1 MRKANSMLVIAIV
14 LGLLVLC
21 GGTFAGKSVK
31 PIALG
36 SPSAINGQDEQQ
48 VCLNML
54 HGTIVR
60 TDNPLDLAIEG
71 DGYIVLNDGQQDLY
85 SRGRSFAINA
95 HSMFV
100 DPYTDYHVQRIGS
113 AGEDDGF
120 QIPGN
125 SNIYMPFDIA
135 LPPKATSAIVVQGNL
150 SADQTLPVSQ
160 TQVLISN
167 IMYTFNGYAAPAH
180 IKITDIDQF
189 SGTPSDGRIYVA
201 GIEPDGTEVTDS
213 TGLIVSGT
221 TTLRDLL
228 TYIDNKFGAGNVTAS
243 LVNGKIRITDYSSGY
258 SRTDI
263 ALFYDSLGT
272 DTMIMPAYFEINVV
286 GGEEV
291 KNIAITVYDS
301 QGDKHVLCGAFVR
314 TDTPNIWDMVL
325 TSISRDI
332 YEITPDNRRICGIT
346 FNPFDGSFGGCTDT
360 PEFVIDFA
368 GNSEDPQTITIDMG
382 TPDQFDGL
390 TQFAGSSTAVAR
402 HQDGY
407 EPGNLLSVSV
417 NNRGVIIGA
426 FSNGIKR
433 DIATIRMAMFQNVCG
448 LESIGNGYF
457 LSSDDSGD
465 AMVTQAL
472 SNGAGAIHDKV
483 LERLGPKGL
492 IEDAIDEIGQIL
504 EKEWFAYDDLERMLE
519 NGDFG
524 HLKKG
529 DIVKAKQKI
538 YSAMQHQQQFL
549 DALEKSIEK
558 LEDAVTALGVE
569 PLGDEMGE
577 E

>member
-1 MRKANSMLVIAIV
+1 MRKVNSMFAIV
-14 LGLLVLC
+14 LVLWVLY
-21 GGTFAGKSVK
+21 GRGFAAKNIK
-31 PIALG
+31 PATAAT
-36 SPSAINGQDEQQ
+36 SPMMNELDAQQ
-48 VCLNML
+48 QMCLNML
-54 HGTIVR
+54 QGTIVS
-60 TDNPLDLAIEG
+60 TGNPLDLAIEG
-71 DGYIVLNDGQQDLY
+71 DGYIVLNDGRQDLY
-85 SRGRSFAINA
+85 SRGRSFAIDA
-95 HSMFV
+95 DLMLV
-100 DPYTDYHVQRIGS
+100 DPYTGYCVQRIGS

-120 QIPGN
+120 QIPGDN
-125 SNIYMPFDIA
+125 NIYLPYDIP
-135 LPPKATSAIVVQGNL
+135 LPGKATSEIKVQGNL
-150 SADQTLPVSQ
+150 SSDAQFPTTQ
-160 TQVLISN
+160 TQRLKSNLI
-167 IMYTFNGYAAPAH
+167 YTVS
-180 IKITDIDQF
+180 DIVAIGSTKLINLDQF
-189 SGTPSDGRIYVA
+189 AGIPADSKIYVT
-201 GIEPDGTEVTDS
+201 GIKPDGTAVTDS
-213 TGLIVSGT
+213 TGMGVSST
-221 TTLRDLL
+221 TTLGDMP
-228 TYIDNKFGAGNVTAS
+228 TYINNKLGASNATAS
-243 LVNGKIRITDYSSGY
+243 LVNGRICITDNSSGY

-272 DTMIMPAYFEINVV
+272 DTMIMPAYFETSVV

-301 QGDKHVLCGAFVR
+301 QGDKHVLYGAFVR

-325 TSISRDI
+325 TSISGDI
-332 YEITPDNRRICGIT
+332 YEITPDNGRICSIT

-368 GNSEDPQTITIDMG
+368 GNSEGPQTITIDMG
-382 TPDQFDGL
+382 TPGQFDGL

-448 LESIGNGYF
+448 LESIGSGYF

-472 SNGAGAIHDKV
+472 SNGAGPIHDKA

-504 EKEWFAYDDLERMLE
+504 EKEWFAYDDLEQMLE